1 MSSKQIYKS
10 IKKILDNKLKTKVI
24 SQEEYFHLLNA
35 ERRRAM
41 TSPRFKSYYT
51 LKQARKQFKKEIQK
65 QTRRQRR
72 KSRKRESKKLLKKW
86 TRSRSKK
93 YL

>member
-10 IKKILDNKLKTKVI
+10 VKKILDKKLKAETI
-24 SQEEYFHLLNA
+24 SREEYFHILNA

-41 TSPRFKSYYT
+41 TSPTFKSYYT

-72 KSRKRESKKLLKKW
+72 KTRKRQSRKLLRKW
-86 TRSRSKK
+86 SRSR
-93 YL
+93 